1 MGNEAVS
8 RMRRSN
14 RYYGITPYRYL
25 GYDKMA
31 MFVGYELAMYWLW
44 TLAVERGYV
53 ISRSIYWLDFCP
65 DS

>member
-1 MGNEAVS
+1 MLGNEAVS

-31 MFVGYELAMYWLW
+31 MFVGYELAMSWLW
-44 TLAVERGYV
+44 TLAME
-53 ISRSIYWLDFCP
+53 
-65 DS
+65 